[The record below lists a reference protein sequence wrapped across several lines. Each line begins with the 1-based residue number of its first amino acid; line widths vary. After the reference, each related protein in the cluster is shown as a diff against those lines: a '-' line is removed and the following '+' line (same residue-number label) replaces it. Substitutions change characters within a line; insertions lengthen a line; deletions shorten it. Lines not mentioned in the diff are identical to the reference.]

1 MNGITGLVLQGI
13 NNIYTVSSDSD
24 RNILHCRIKGKVL
37 GTSERMYNPIA
48 PGDLVQVDQTASQH
62 GMITGV
68 LERRNRLI
76 RWNMKRKLP
85 QLLAANIDAVICVTS
100 VDLPPFRPRFIDRVI
115 VCAGDIPIAI
125 LVNKDDLSMDRMML
139 ERLDTYRE
147 LGYPVF
153 RVSAAAGTGFDCL
166 REFLQHKLT
175 AVVGQSGVGKSS
187 VINRLIPAASQRIGD
202 ISVKYNRG
210 RHTTNYAALIDAGT
224 FSLIDTPGIREIQV
238 PPMPLPE
245 IGSCFPEID
254 ALAGSCR
261 FQPCLHRDEPDCA
274 VISAVERGE
283 IVYDR
288 YESYLRIVQSIEEL
302 QDDF

>member
-13 NNIYTVSSDSD
+13 NNIYTVSCD
-24 RNILHCRIKGKVL
+24 RKLLQCRIKGKVL

-48 PGDLVQVDQTASQH
+48 PGDLVQLDQIQ
-62 GMITGV
+62 GKYGLITGV

-100 VDLPPFRPRFIDRVI
+100 VDLPPFRPRFIDRVL
-115 VCAGDIPIAI
+115 VCAGDIPTAI
-125 LVNKDDLSMDRMML
+125 LVNKDDLSMEKMML
-139 ERLDTYRE
+139 KRLDTYRD
-147 LGYPVF
+147 LGYPVL
-153 RVSAAAGTGFDCL
+153 RVSAATGAGFDSL
-166 REFLQHKLT
+166 KEYLQHKQI

-187 VINRLIPAASQRIGD
+187 IINRLIPDAEQRTGD

-210 RHTTNYAALIDAGT
+210 RHTTNFATLIDAGT

-238 PPMPLPE
+238 PPMLLTE
-245 IGSCFPEID
+245 IGSYYPEI
-254 ALAGSCR
+254 ATLAETCR

-274 VISAVERGE
+274 VRAAVGNGK
-283 IVYDR
+283 ICTDR

-302 QDDF
+302 QDEY